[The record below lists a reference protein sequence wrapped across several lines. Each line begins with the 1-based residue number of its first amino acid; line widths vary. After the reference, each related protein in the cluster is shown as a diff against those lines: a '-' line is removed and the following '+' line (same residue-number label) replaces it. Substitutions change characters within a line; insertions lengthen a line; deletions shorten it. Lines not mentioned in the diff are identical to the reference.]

1 MNLEELIHKRLS
13 EAKTSPNTLH
23 GTPGSLLSSLLKHR
37 ETGNPDGA
45 APRSTRGL
53 CSILICR
60 PMGSARALALFLWP

>member
-13 EAKTSPNTLH
+13 EAKNLTKYLTRYAGQPAIF
-23 GTPGSLLSSLLKHR
+23 TPEAPGDR
-37 ETGNPDGA
+37 ESDGA